1 MSNTANI
8 PRLKENAVGLWGNYA
23 QAMAVT
29 APLGSVVSSLFA
41 GALYA
46 GANLP
51 LVTLLAFITHV
62 RGYIFFHAFPQK
74 STRLAGS
81 IHIAQTA

>member
-29 APLGSVVSSLFA
+29 APLGSVVQ
-41 GALYA
+41 
-46 GANLP
+46 
-51 LVTLLAFITHV
+51 AFCWRSV
-62 RGYIFFHAFPQK
+62 RGCKPAPRNASRFYNFMCVDIYSFMLFLKNQ
-74 STRLAGS
+74 TRLAGS